1 MRIAIVDDTLLV
13 AEGLRRIVEESGD
26 HQVIWVAHNGVDGV
40 DLCQKD
46 TPDLVLMDL
55 IMPVMEGVEA
65 TRLIMAGS
73 PCPILIV
80 STSIKKYAPQV
91 FSAMG
96 FGALDAVNTPSIN
109 QDGSINGKEIFL
121 SKINTIAKLT
131 AEKCSIKPRPH
142 SSRLAISSHAPS
154 HSNNPLIAIGCSAG
168 GPQALQE
175 ILNALPAGFSV
186 PIIVIQHID
195 KLFSNDMSRWLNMHC
210 ALEVR
215 IANDYDTPQSGII
228 LLGGTNDHL
237 VFNRAQQLEYTKHPT
252 ELVYRPSVDVFF
264 QSVLKY
270 WQGDVTAIL
279 LTGMGRDG
287 SQGLLNCR
295 ERGFYTIAQDEAT
308 SAVYGMPKA
317 AAKLNAAVDIMPLN
331 QIAKKLLDLYYS
343 AACEIKP

>member
-1 MRIAIVDDTLLV
+1 MRIAIVDDTLLI
-13 AEGLRRIVEESGD
+13 AEGLRRIVEGTGE
-26 HQVIWVAHNGVDGV
+26 HQVVWVAHNGVEAV
-40 DLCQKD
+40 DLCQAD

-80 STSIKKYAPQV
+80 STCITKYAPQV

-109 QDGSINGKEIFL
+109 QDGSMSGAEILL
-121 SKINTIAKLT
+121 SKINTIIKLT
-131 AEKCSIKPRPH
+131 SDQYPIKARSRIFNLAVSPRVAH
-142 SSRLAISSHAPS
+142 Y
-154 HSNNPLIAIGCSAG
+154 SNNPLIAIGCSAG

-175 ILNALPAGFSV
+175 ILSSLPEDFTV
-186 PIIVIQHID
+186 PIVIIQHID
-195 KLFSNDMSRWLNMHC
+195 ELFSNDMGRWLNTHC

-215 IANDYDTPQSGII
+215 IATDYEPPQSGVV
-228 LLGGTNDHL
+228 LLGGSSDHL
-237 VFNRAQQLEYTKHPT
+237 VLNSSQQLKYTKTPA

-264 QSVLKY
+264 QSVLKH

-287 SQGLLNCR
+287 AQGLLDCR
-295 ERGFYTIAQDEAT
+295 ERGFYTVAQDEAT

-317 AAKLNAAVDIMPLN
+317 AAKLNAAVDILPLEH
-331 QIAKKLLDLYYS
+331 IAKKLLELY
-343 AACEIKP
+343 C

>member
-13 AEGLRRIVEESGD
+13 AEGLRRIVEGSGE
-26 HQVIWVAHNGVDGV
+26 HQVIWVAHNGVEAV

-80 STSIKKYAPQV
+80 SASITKYAPQV

-109 QDGSINGKEIFL
+109 QDGSINGKNIFL
-121 SKINTIAKLT
+121 SKIDTIAKLT
-131 AEKCSIKPRPH
+131 SERSPIKSKPFVSRSAA
-142 SSRLAISSHAPS
+142 SSRVPH
-154 HSNNPLIAIGCSAG
+154 HSNNRLIAIGCSAG

-175 ILNALPAGFSV
+175 ILGYLPADFPV
-186 PIIVIQHID
+186 PIVVIQHID
-195 KLFSNDMSRWLNMHC
+195 EMFSNDMGIWLNTHC
-210 ALEVR
+210 SLKVR
-215 IANDYDTPQSGII
+215 IANDYDSPQHGFV
-228 LLGGTNDHL
+228 LLGGASDHL
-237 VFNRAQQLEYTKHPT
+237 VLNSAQQLEYTKDPI

-264 QSVLKY
+264 RSILKY
-270 WQGDVTAIL
+270 WKGDVTAIL

-287 SQGLLNCR
+287 AQGLLDCR
-295 ERGFYTIAQDEAT
+295 ERGFYTIAQDEAS

-317 AAKLNAAVDIMPLN
+317 AAKLNAAVDIMPLDH
-331 QIAKKLLDLYYS
+331 IATKLLELY
-343 AACEIKP
+343 C

>member
-1 MRIAIVDDTLLV
+1 MRIAIVEDTLLV
-13 AEGLRRIVEESGD
+13 AEGLRRIVEGSGD
-26 HQVIWVAHNGVDGV
+26 HHVIWIAHNGVEAV

-46 TPDLVLMDL
+46 MPDLVLMDL

-80 STSIKKYAPQV
+80 STSITKYAPQV

-109 QDGSINGKEIFL
+109 QDGSINGKDLFL

-131 AEKCSIKPRPH
+131 AEKCPANPKPHTPRMVA
-142 SSRLAISSHAPS
+142 SSPVQA
-154 HSNNPLIAIGCSAG
+154 HSNNPLIVIGCSAG

-175 ILNALPAGFSV
+175 ILNALPVDFPV

-195 KLFSNDMSRWLNMHC
+195 ELFSNDMGRWLNAHC

-215 IANDYDTPQSGII
+215 IANNYDTPQRGVI
-228 LLGGTNDHL
+228 LLGGTSDHL
-237 VFNRAQQLEYTKHPT
+237 VFNSAQQLEYTKHPT
-252 ELVYRPSVDVFF
+252 GLVYRPSVDVFF

-287 SQGLLNCR
+287 SQGLLDCR

-317 AAKLNAAVDIMPLN
+317 AVKLNAAVDIMPLD
-331 QIAKKLLDLYYS
+331 QIAKKLLELYYI
-343 AACEIKP
+343 AA